1 MGLMTNTLTETQRVQ
16 VVAGLAGA
24 DLRTTRKFL
33 EGKPIRGRF
42 LRERLEAAVRQLAA
56 PNDAPEPATH
66 G

>member
-1 MGLMTNTLTETQRVQ
+1 MSNTLTETQRVQ

-33 EGKPIRGRF
+33 DGKPIRGTF
-42 LRERLEAAVRQLAA
+42 LRERLEAAARQLAGL
-56 PNDAPEPATH
+56 NDASEQTKP

>member
-1 MGLMTNTLTETQRVQ
+1 MANTLTETQRVQ

-33 EGKPIRGRF
+33 DGKPIRGSF
-42 LRERLEAAVRQLAA
+42 LRERLEIAARQLATL
-56 PNDAPEPATH
+56 DGAPEQKSQ